1 MLPSLLEDT
10 MNASASA
17 PALPA
22 DEARECLIRSEL
34 GQFGLI
40 WLGKVSWNE
49 ANWRLVQKSVARGEA
64 QLSSTGALVVET
76 GAHTGR
82 SPQDKF
88 IVLDESTAGDVW
100 WDNNKAMN
108 PRHFDVLKTDML
120 AHARMKDVFVQDLV
134 ACPGAVKRLPVRL
147 VVGTA
152 WGALFMR
159 HLLEPAEDETGEFRP
174 ELTILCLPSFK
185 ADPARH
191 GTNSETVVALD
202 LSEGVVLIGG
212 TAYAGEM
219 KKAVFTVLNHLLPAQ
234 GVLPMHCSAN
244 IGKDGRTAVFFG
256 LSGTGKTTLSA
267 DPERAL
273 IGDDEHGWGDDGIFN
288 IENGCYAKVINLD
301 ETAEPAIFRA
311 AHDFGT
317 VLENVEMNSATGE
330 VDLADGSRTENT
342 RAAYPLAKI
351 AKAVPGAMGGHPDV
365 LVMLTADAFGVL
377 PPIAKLT
384 PEQAMEQFLIGYTA
398 KLAGTERGVKEPEA
412 TFSSCFGAPFLPR
425 RPQAYADLLR
435 EKIKAKGTRCYLLN
449 TGWTGGAYGM
459 GHRMKLAVTRAM
471 LKSILDGSVEQVK
484 TRVDPNFRFE
494 IPVALAGV
502 ESKLLDPRRAWTDKK
517 GYDEAARALVTR
529 FGKALDK
536 AKADSN

>member
-1 MLPSLLEDT
+1 
-10 MNASASA
+10 MNAIAPG
-17 PALPA
+17 PALLA
-22 DEARECLIRSEL
+22 DEARDCLIRSKL

-82 SPQDKF
+82 SPKDKF
-88 IVLDESTAGDVW
+88 IVLDDSTPSEVW

-108 PRHFDVLKTDML
+108 PRHFEVLKADML

-134 ACPGAVKRLPVRL
+134 ACPGADKRLPVRL

-159 HLLEPAEDETGEFRP
+159 HLLKPAEDESGTFQP
-174 ELTILCLPSFK
+174 ALTILCLPSFK

-191 GTNSETVVALD
+191 GTNSETVIALN

-219 KKAVFTVLNHLLPAQ
+219 KKAVFTVLNHLLPAE

-244 IGKDGRTAVFFG
+244 IGKDGRTALFFG

-273 IGDDEHGWGDDGIFN
+273 IGDDEHGWGNDGIFN
-288 IENGCYAKVINLD
+288 IENGCYAKVINLNA
-301 ETAEPAIFRA
+301 EAEPAIFKA

-317 VLENVEMNSATGE
+317 VLENVGMNSATGE

-351 AKAVPGAMGGHPDV
+351 ANAVPGAMGAHPDV

-377 PPIAKLT
+377 PPLAKLT

-425 RPQAYADLLR
+425 RPEVYADLLR
-435 EKIKAKGTRCYLLN
+435 EKIKTNRTRCYLLN
-449 TGWTGGAYGM
+449 TGWTGGAYGV
-459 GHRMKLAVTRAM
+459 GHRMKLADTRAM
-471 LKSILDGSVEQVK
+471 LKSILDGSAEQSK
-484 TRVDPNFRFE
+484 TRVDPNFGFE
-494 IPVALAGV
+494 IPVALTGV
-502 ESKLLDPRRAWTDKK
+502 ESKLLDPREAWADKAA
-517 GYDEAARALVTR
+517 YDGAAKALATR
-529 FGKALDK
+529 FANALEK
-536 AKADSN
+536 AKAVSN